1 MRVVLCAVAFSF
13 VLALDGARA
22 EAQARNAQPAPRGSA
37 DERALYRLEDQW
49 AEALVKRDSLFF
61 RRTLARDY
69 VYSDE
74 RGVFTKDQVIAEQT
88 ALTDTVTFAAN
99 EGMRAIVH
107 GSTAVV
113 IGILVVRGRGKAGPF
128 QHRFRYT
135 DTWTKRD
142 GRWVMVAS
150 QDYDIP
156 R

>member
-13 VLALDGARA
+13 ALTLDGTRA
-22 EAQARNAQPAPRGSA
+22 AAQARGTQRPGVTA
-37 DERALYRLEDQW
+37 DQRALYRLEDQW
-49 AEALVKRDSLFF
+49 ALALVKRDSMFF

-107 GSTAVV
+107 GPTAVV
-113 IGILVVRGRGKAGPF
+113 IGILVVRGKRKGRSFPTPF
-128 QHRFRYT
+128 QVH
-135 DTWTKRD
+135 
-142 GRWVMVAS
+142 
-150 QDYDIP
+150 
-156 R
+156 

>member
-1 MRVVLCAVAFSF
+1 MRVVLCAVALSC
-13 VLALDGARA
+13 VLTFDGTRA
-22 EAQARNAQPAPRGSA
+22 EAQARGPQGSPVTA
-37 DERALYRLEDQW
+37 DQRALYRLEDQW
-49 AEALVKRDSLFF
+49 AEALVKRDSMFF

-74 RGVFTKDQVIAEQT
+74 RGVFTKEQVIAEQT
-88 ALTDTVTFAAN
+88 SLTDTVTFATN

-107 GSTAVV
+107 GPTAVV
-113 IGILVVRGRGKAGPF
+113 VGILVVRGRGKAGPF
-128 QHRFRYT
+128 EHRFRYT
-135 DTWTKRD
+135 DTWAKRD